1 MTPGS
6 KLTPTKHT
14 PPKLTLPILTNIYLA
29 RKQFTEY

>member
-6 KLTPTKHT
+6 KLTPT
-14 PPKLTLPILTNIYLA
+14 KLTLPILTNIYLA